1 MNKQHHFILLIVAVL
16 FALGQGSQIGIANAS
31 LAFHDISGNWAYPQ
45 IRYLINQDLVHGYG
59 DGTFRPDQ
67 HVTRA
72 EFITIVNR
80 SFRFTAGTPLIYKDV
95 NSGHWYY
102 DDIARAVAAGYLPP
116 YSDGKIEA
124 NQPIP
129 RQEAAY
135 MMAKVLNL
143 GTSNRD
149 NSSFW
154 DDYSISQ
161 PYKEAIAAMSDARY
175 MNGYLDGSFR
185 PLNYVSRAE
194 AVTIVC
200 NGLDIELSLEV
211 DVRDFGAKGD
221 GMADDTSAIQK
232 AVDQTGSR
240 VGVKVYIPD
249 GIYLI
254 NPEISINLPSNV
266 KLHLADNAVL
276 KAKATTEANHEI
288 INITNVNNVEVS
300 GGSIIGDRKARTGK
314 SGEWGHGIKIM
325 GSSNVKISDIS
336 ISDCWGDGVYIGS
349 TNRQGF
355 CQDVSIEKFQIDNC
369 RRNGLT
375 IISGKNVTIANG
387 IISNTKGTD
396 PQAGLCLEPNDQS
409 EFMQNILIDKLTTI
423 NNGGF
428 GILFGFGGYANSP
441 NSIDITIVNYSDQNS
456 VKGGLSSYSNYKR
469 PAYNLRIT
477 VNNRTME

>member
-1 MNKQHHFILLIVAVL
+1 MNKKHHFILLIVAVL
-16 FALGQGSQIGIANAS
+16 FAVGQGSQIGIANARP
-31 LAFHDISGNWAYPQ
+31 AFHDISGNWAYPQ

-67 HVTRA
+67 QVTRA

-80 SFRFTAGTPLIYKDV
+80 SFRFTAVAPLSYKDI
-95 NSGHWYY
+95 NPGHWYY
-102 DDIARAVAAGYLPP
+102 NDIARAVAAGYLPA
-116 YSDGKIEA
+116 YRDERIEA

-135 MMAKVLNL
+135 MMAKALNL
-143 GTSNRD
+143 DTSNR
-149 NSSFW
+149 STSPFW
-154 DDYSISQ
+154 DDYSISR
-161 PYKEAIAAMSDARY
+161 PYKDSIIAMSDAKY
-175 MNGYLDGSFR
+175 MNGYPDGSFR

-194 AVTIVC
+194 AVTIIC
-200 NGLDIELSLEV
+200 NGLKVPLISENGF

-221 GMADDTSAIQK
+221 GFADDTAAIQK
-232 AVDQTGSR
+232 ALDQTGSR
-240 VGVKVYIPD
+240 VGAKVYIPD

-276 KAKATTEANHEI
+276 KAQATTKANHEI
-288 INITNVNNVEVS
+288 INITNMDNVEIS
-300 GGSIIGDRKARTGK
+300 GGSIIGDRKVRSGK

-325 GSSNVKISDIS
+325 GSSNVNISDIS

-349 TNRQGF
+349 TNKQGF
-355 CQDVSIEKFQIDNC
+355 CQDVSIEKFQINNC

-387 IISNTKGTD
+387 IISNTGGTD

-441 NSIDITIVNYSDQNS
+441 NTIDITIDNYSDQNS
-456 VKGGLSSYSNYKR
+456 AKGGLSSYSNYKR

-477 VNNRTME
+477 VND